1 MAKAWEDTPAGQA
14 AMFGWSQSVIN
25 SDPELKKLFA
35 QATKENWTTD
45 HFIAKV
51 RDTKWF
57 KTHSDTYRQ
66 ALILQKSDPA
76 TYKQNVANMS
86 AQITSLATQMGVTGL
101 SAQQLNKMSE
111 QAFWFGWDSTQ
122 LRQHLSGMIGTTKAG
137 NWQGDA
143 ATAAEHFTQLA
154 GQYGVSISSQ
164 VLNNWIK
171 SASLGGFND
180 DAARMYLTKQ
190 AASRYPSLA
199 DRLNAGETTMDIASP
214 YMQSYA
220 DILEVNPNAISLK
233 DPMIQAALAAKD
245 PKGKATTKTV
255 WQFEQEL
262 RNDPRY
268 MKTQQAQDKTM
279 AVGHQVLRDMGFMG
293 N

>member
-1 MAKAWEDTPAGQA
+1 MAKKPWEDTPAGQA

-35 QATKENWTTD
+35 LATKENWTTD

-76 TYKQNVANMS
+76 TYKQNVSGMS
-86 AQITSLATQMGVTGL
+86 NQIMSMATQMGVHGL
-101 SAQQLNKMSE
+101 TAKQLSQMAE
-111 QAFWFGWDSTQ
+111 QSVWFGWDSNT
-122 LRQHLSGMIGTTKAG
+122 LRQHLVGMVGQTKTG
-137 NWQGDA
+137 DWTGDA
-143 ATAAEHFTQLA
+143 AQSAEHFKQLA
-154 GQYGVSISSQ
+154 GQYGVAVSAAT
-164 VLNNWIK
+164 LNGWVK
-171 SASLGGFND
+171 QAAVGGMND
-180 DAARMYLTKQ
+180 DAVRMYLTKQ

-199 DRLNAGETTMDIASP
+199 DRLNAGETTMDIANP

-220 DILEVNPNAISLK
+220 DILEVNPNSISLK
-233 DPMIQAALAAKD
+233 DPMIQAALASKD
-245 PKGKATTKTV
+245 DKGKPSTKTV

-279 AVGHQVLRDMGFMG
+279 AVGHQVLRDMGFAF
-293 N
+293 

>member
-14 AMFGWSQSVIN
+14 ALFGWSQSVIN
-25 SDPELKKLFA
+25 SNPELKKLFA
-35 QATKENWTTD
+35 QATKGNWTTD

-76 TYKQNVANMS
+76 TYKQNVSGMS
-86 AQITSLATQMGVTGL
+86 NQIMALATQMGVHGL
-101 SAQQLNKMSE
+101 TAKQLATMAE
-111 QAFWFGWDSTQ
+111 QAVWFGWDSTT
-122 LRQHLSGMIGTTKAG
+122 LRQHLVGMVKTTKSG
-137 NWQGDA
+137 DWTGDA
-143 ATAAEHFTQLA
+143 AQAAEHFKQLA
-154 GQYGVSISSQ
+154 GQYGVSISAGT
-164 VLNNWIK
+164 LNSWVK
-171 SASLGGFND
+171 QAAVGGFND
-180 DAARMYLTKQ
+180 DAARAYLTKQ
-190 AASRYPSLA
+190 AISRYPSLA

-214 YMQSYA
+214 YMQSYS
-220 DILEVNPNAISLK
+220 DVLEVNPNSISLK

-245 PKGKATTKTV
+245 AKGKATTKTV